1 MRKEIN
7 VIGMM
12 LAVLLSFGLLAT
24 GCDTGGGGGE
34 SDPVAVDL
42 TLPAISS
49 VSSFSGNFV
58 NDESE
63 AAALAGEA
71 IQTIMA
77 WSDGLTDE
85 DEGSFNISSALP
97 NIARTVYSDSYV
109 DKIENEEIAAGVTA
123 DGYVQMS
130 YKVSMKNENY
140 FSIGDYNDVSMK
152 IKLVFNFDNAVQNN
166 VVFHDGK
173 FTLSSGIY
181 MKEQIT
187 SVEPYKATYNNKI
200 NVSEGFAMSVSK
212 DGKGIKFVIKMSG
225 KLDFS
230 LKNATEDEY
239 DAQFDMTDFSG
250 FLFNVDIYDNTNLLR
265 WHKTFTDEDAMGA
278 YFGIQ

>member
-1 MRKEIN
+1 MKKEMN
-7 VIGMM
+7 VFLMILTVM
-12 LAVLLSFGLLAT
+12 LSFGLLIT
-24 GCDTGGGGGE
+24 GCDTGSGGE

-42 TLPAISS
+42 SLPAISS
-49 VSSFSGNFV
+49 LSSFSGDFADN
-58 NDESE
+58 ELE

-77 WSDGLTDE
+77 WSDNLTDE
-85 DEGSFNISSALP
+85 DEGGFSISSALP
-97 NIARTVYSDSYV
+97 KIARAVYSDSYV
-109 DKIENEEIAAGVTA
+109 DKIENEEIAAGVRA
-123 DGYVQMS
+123 NGYVQMS
-130 YKVSMKNENY
+130 YKVSMKNEDY
-140 FSIGDYNDVSMK
+140 FTIGDYNDVSMK

-166 VVFHDGK
+166 VTFHDGK

-212 DGKGIKFVIKMSG
+212 GGKGLKFVIRMSG

-230 LKNATEDEY
+230 LKNATEEEY
-239 DAQFDMTDFSG
+239 DAAFDKTDFSG
-250 FLFNVDIYDNTNLLR
+250 FLFSVDIYDKDNILH

-278 YFGIQ
+278 YFGI